1 MTTSR
6 LVLRKFSE
14 QDTEA
19 LFHIL
24 NDVEVNR
31 FLPWY
36 PIKSIDEAKN
46 SMKNDMLLGM
56 HSRKDMLMLSA

>member
-1 MTTSR
+1 MSTLTTSR

-36 PIKSIDEAKN
+36 PIKSIDEAK
-46 SMKNDMLLGM
+46 KIL
-56 HSRKDMLMLSA
+56 